1 MQDALKTNGCRKSET
16 PFSGALEH
24 HPRHSDVCATHCR
37 FVMQGTETLVKLSSH
52 GIKLPV
58 SWATQMFPKI
68 FKSGDLPFGKFEIV
82 AWPVWWMRAC
92 IGWMW
97 PRCWAA
103 SLLELSSP
111 EKSFPGHSGAST
123 PIDQLP
129 PLRPQLSVRIISIFE
144 LNSNLLALPCSA
156 PDLFWEKMIGLE
168 NGSNID
174 WGVIPH
180 EAKTICMPMRNL
192 RSKVSAWKWR
202 ELRRGPA
209 RQIISGENR
218 SRASK

>member
-1 MQDALKTNGCRKSET
+1 MWTYGWQRFIMAIYSVQLMQEALKTNGCRKSET

-37 FVMQGTETLVKLSSH
+37 FVMQGTGNLVKLRSH

-58 SWATQMFPKI
+58 SWATQMFPNI
-68 FKSGDLPFGKFEIV
+68 FKSGDLQFGKFEIV

-97 PRCWAA
+97 LRCWAA

-111 EKSFPGHSGAST
+111 EKSFPGHSAAST

-129 PLRPQLSVRIISIFE
+129 PLRPQLSV
-144 LNSNLLALPCSA
+144 
-156 PDLFWEKMIGLE
+156 
-168 NGSNID
+168 
-174 WGVIPH
+174 
-180 EAKTICMPMRNL
+180 
-192 RSKVSAWKWR
+192 
-202 ELRRGPA
+202 
-209 RQIISGENR
+209 
-218 SRASK
+218 